1 MRNSKKSSSAMGR
14 LGRVGIFAAT
24 VLILANAVTAFAL
37 TFNVYLGRDIEGREE
52 ELSRYDL
59 LVLSPRVL
67 SEPRSLRL
75 LRELNPDIQLYM
87 IFDLLS
93 GNDGDVNALSTDFS
107 QGIHDEWKMRSTTGD
122 ILSTWPETFLGN
134 ITEFSPRVNGQ
145 QYRDYAIRYLEKN
158 VLPRMGEFD
167 GLFLDECIESI
178 LWIEGSFDGDFD
190 LNGDRVADHPDS
202 VHTWVR
208 RGWEYMLDDIR
219 ERHPNLP
226 IIGNGNSHYFSQ
238 LNGRMFEDF
247 PNSSFGNLMGGLAQM
262 ETWRMNQDEA
272 LCLINATAELDEDTE
287 RRAGWAMGNF
297 ANMYLGFDGGPWEHN
312 HLQWT
317 ELFEYDL
324 GEVESHFSAEGEKLM
339 ERHYDHSKIVDGLF
353 SPVVG
358 RWVGGESAVWG
369 DGSVEL
375 TWGGEGWHPL
385 ISADLGA
392 GAAGEE
398 VIFSMRYQ
406 VLEAPA
412 DGMSLYQA
420 FRAHNGSQYD
430 KVSLPT
436 RTVYE
441 GESGYILSEGNKA
454 LSNRDDYYL
463 YLAVSEGCK
472 IVVDELRVL
481 KKDSA
486 YLRQDYK
493 QGVLVHSLA
502 ESSMEL
508 ALEGE
513 WHPDPSLTFQDTWYE
528 MERGEVMLRAGETL
542 VLLPGSLPV
551 DENEEPGNDDADING
566 GSSVPQTHKDSL
578 FGAAFPNPFNPQVTI
593 PFSLELPGHV
603 RAEIFDLRGRRVA
616 SLVDEVFS
624 AGAHELKWQG
634 RDDRGSDLSSG
645 VYFLRIDGGGE
656 RSLQKL
662 ILTG

>member
-1 MRNSKKSSSAMGR
+1 MSNSKKISYVMGR
-14 LGRVGIFAAT
+14 VGRAGIFAAT
-24 VLILANAVTAFAL
+24 VLILANALPASAL
-37 TFNVYLGRDIEGREE
+37 SFNVYLGRDIEGQEE

-67 SEPRSLRL
+67 SESRSLHQI
-75 LRELNPDIQLYM
+75 RELNPDIKLFM

-107 QGIHDEWKMRSTTGD
+107 DRIHDDWKMRSTTGD
-122 ILSTWPETFLGN
+122 ILSTWPETFLCN
-134 ITEFSPRVNGQ
+134 LTEFSPRINGQ
-145 QYRDYAIRYLEKN
+145 QYRDYAYRYLEKN

-178 LWIEGSFDGDFD
+178 LWIDGSFDGDFD
-190 LNGDRVADHPDS
+190 LNGDKVADHPDS

-208 RGWEYMLDDIR
+208 RGWEGLLDDIR

-226 IIGNGNSHYFSQ
+226 IIGNGNNHYFSQ

-272 LCLINATAELDEDTE
+272 LCLINATAELNEDTE
-287 RRAGWAMGNF
+287 RRAGWALGNF
-297 ANMYLGFDGGPWEHN
+297 SNMYLGFDGGPWEHN

-324 GEVESHFSAEGEKLM
+324 GEVKSNFSAEGEKLLD
-339 ERHYDHSKIVDGLF
+339 RHYDHSKLVEGLYA
-353 SPVVG
+353 PVQG

-375 TWGGEGWHPL
+375 SWNGEGWHPL
-385 ISADLGA
+385 ISANLDA
-392 GAAGEE
+392 AAAGRE
-398 VIFSMRYQ
+398 VVFSMRYH
-406 VLEAPA
+406 VVEAPNE
-412 DGMSLYQA
+412 GVKLYQA
-420 FRAHNGSQYD
+420 FRAHSGSDSD

-436 RTVYE
+436 RTVFE
-441 GESGYILSEGNKA
+441 GESGYILSEGHKA
-454 LSNRDDYYL
+454 LSNRNDYYL

-481 KKDSA
+481 KKSSA
-486 YLRQDYK
+486 YLRQDYRK
-493 QGVLVHSLA
+493 GVLVHSLA
-502 ESSMEL
+502 QNSMEL
-508 ALEGE
+508 ALAGE

-551 DENEEPGNDDADING
+551 DENTDEGSGEVEING
-566 GSSVPQTHKDSL
+566 GSSLPQEDKNSF
-578 FGAAFPNPFNPQVTI
+578 FGAAFPNPFNPHVTI
-593 PFSLELPGHV
+593 PFSLEHAGRV
-603 RAEIFDLRGRRVA
+603 RAEVFDLRGRRVA
-616 SLVDEVFS
+616 SLVDEVYS
-624 AGAHELKWQG
+624 AGAHALEWRG
-634 RDDRGSDLSSG
+634 RDDRGSELSSG
-645 VYFLRIDGGGE
+645 VYLLRIQGGGE
-656 RSLQKL
+656 QSLQKL
-662 ILTG
+662 ILAS